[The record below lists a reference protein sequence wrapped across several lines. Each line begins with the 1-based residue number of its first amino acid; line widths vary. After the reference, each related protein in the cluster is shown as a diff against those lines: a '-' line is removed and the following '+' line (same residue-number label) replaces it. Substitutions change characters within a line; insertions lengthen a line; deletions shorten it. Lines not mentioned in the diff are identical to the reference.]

1 MTLQVAEKLIYK
13 DEEFHFEP
21 YPLETY
27 LTEKQISFA
36 NIWSKS
42 SCQRG
47 YNGTWLIEDDKL
59 FLIDLSATI
68 IKDYGMWKW
77 PFEYV
82 EVGLDYLFP
91 NQDKVFAEWFSG
103 ELDFWYGKLLGYYIK
118 DMFNRGYPGPTPIY
132 EKKRVI
138 TIESGKAVR
147 YNETDYKSFIDK
159 ILV

>member
-1 MTLQVAEKLIYK
+1 MTLQIAEKLIYK
-13 DEEFHFEP
+13 DVEFYIGT

-27 LTEKQISFA
+27 LAEKQICF
-36 NIWSKS
+36 NWES
-42 SCQRG
+42 STCWRG
-47 YNGTWLIEDDKL
+47 YYGTWLIEDDKL

-103 ELDFWYGKLLGYYIK
+103 KIHLPYGNMIPSY
-118 DMFNRGYPGPTPIY
+118 FRIY
-132 EKKRVI
+132 EKNIVL
-138 TIESGKAVR
+138 EFVSGKLVASHIEDNTHL
-147 YNETDYKSFIDK
+147 YNEKKETDDLPF
-159 ILV
+159 

>member
-1 MTLQVAEKLIYK
+1 MTLQISEKLIYK
-13 DEEFHFEP
+13 DIEFYIGT

-27 LTEKQISFA
+27 LEEKQICFNWESTA
-36 NIWSKS
+36 
-42 SCQRG
+42 CQRG

-91 NQDKVFAEWFSG
+91 NQEKVFAEWFSG
-103 ELDFWYGKLLGYYIK
+103 ELDFWSGQLLGYYSK
-118 DMFNRGYPGPTPIY
+118 NMVERYYPGPTPIY
-132 EKKRVI
+132 EKKVII
-138 TIESGKAVR
+138 TIELGIDVD
-147 YNETDYKSFIDK
+147 YCEVDYKSFIER
-159 ILV
+159 I

>member
-1 MTLQVAEKLIYK
+1 MTLQISEKLIYK
-13 DEEFHFEP
+13 DIEFYIGT

-27 LTEKQISFA
+27 LEEKQICFNWESTA
-36 NIWSKS
+36 CK
-42 SCQRG
+42 RG

-91 NQDKVFAEWFSG
+91 NQEKVFAEWFSG
-103 ELDFWYGKLLGYYIK
+103 ELDFWSGQLLGYYSK
-118 DMFNRGYPGPTPIY
+118 NMVERYYPGPTPIY
-132 EKKRVI
+132 EKKVII
-138 TIESGKAVR
+138 TIELGIVVD
-147 YNETDYKSFIDK
+147 YCEIDYKSFIER
-159 ILV
+159 I

>member
-1 MTLQVAEKLIYK
+1 MTLQIAEKLIYK
-13 DEEFHFEP
+13 DVEFYIGT

-27 LTEKQISFA
+27 LEEKQICFNWESTA
-36 NIWSKS
+36 CK
-42 SCQRG
+42 RG

-103 ELDFWYGKLLGYYIK
+103 VLNFWSGKLLGYYMK
-118 DMFNRGYPGPTPIY
+118 DMAFRTYPGPTPIY
-132 EKKRVI
+132 EKKVII
-138 TIESGKAVR
+138 TIELGIVVD
-147 YNETDYKSFIDK
+147 YCEIDYKSFIER
-159 ILV
+159 I